1 MLAKMKDQ
9 LNYTIDLG
17 GLIAPVAALQAVEKF
32 REMKIGECLEIIN
45 CNHETM
51 KMILRVFPKAA
62 YQLLHKERMY
72 RKSSLYQVK
81 IRKTG
86 HI

>member
-1 MLAKMKDQ
+1 MRLKNQSKHSV
-9 LNYTIDLG
+9 DLV
-17 GLIAPVAALQAVEKF
+17 GLIAPVAALQAVQQF
-32 REMKIGECLEIIN
+32 REMKTGECLEMKN

-51 KMILRVFPKAA
+51 KMILRFFPKAA
-62 YQLLHKERMY
+62 YQLLHKERMH